1 VYLYYTPDL
10 TRAAQ
15 FDDARLEG
23 TTERHHIQLS
33 PPPAQPAGSPA
44 VEAPRNHAAGVVLEL
59 ASGLPSQQQLEAVDA
74 VRKSGGRVWL
84 YWPAESA
91 VECVDEEKVQ
101 SLRRHVRDVRRL
113 RTIGL
118 RIDRMSEIWQR
129 GPTGLRWIYRGEF
142 PVRRS
147 DILVR
152 LTQLTMRAQPL
163 PLSDILRPAVYIRT
177 DYWRRELPDQD
188 MTETAS
194 ALASA
199 TGRAVCLAS
208 RPPVSPPAGVESIVM
223 DPPRRMGDEDA
234 IVLAHEHYTPLVK
247 VACQA
252 LRPSCLYD
260 PLTAGQA
267 IGAEISQALGIPYI
281 VEYRGAAAPVRE
293 ALGSAVPFY
302 PELYHQAEELALRQ
316 ATVVVVTTNTLKQEL
331 IGRGIDAARVVVV
344 PSRSSLTGAI
354 AAVADAERGRASQTR
369 VATGDAYK
377 DQVQNQWNQNPVGS
391 QHAQGSQPH
400 TLDWF
405 LEVERHRYGVYAPW
419 MHDVMEF
426 GQHPG
431 QDVLEIGGGIGTD
444 LAQFARNGS
453 RVTDID
459 LAAGHLQL
467 AQENFQLRGLTGR
480 FIHHDAETLPF
491 DDASFDVVY
500 SNGVLHHTPNTRAVV
515 REIRRVLRPGGRAII
530 MLYAENS
537 LHYWRKL
544 VWLFGIKQGLLDRF
558 SMGEIMSRTVERS
571 ANEARPLVKVY
582 TPERARSL
590 FGEFGQVDVVQRQ
603 MEPYE
608 LPAALRWALGS
619 IERRFGWNLIIK
631 ADKTAASAGS
641 DVRN

>member
-1 VYLYYTPDL
+1 MYLYYTPDL
-10 TRAAQ
+10 ARAAQ

-23 TTERHHIQLS
+23 TTERHHIELS
-33 PPPAQPAGSPA
+33 PPPAQPAA
-44 VEAPRNHAAGVVLEL
+44 APVAELRRTTASGVVLEL
-59 ASGLPSQQQLEAVDA
+59 ATGLPSLQQLEAVDA
-74 VRKSGGRVWL
+74 VLKLGSRGWL
-84 YWPAESA
+84 YWPAENA
-91 VECVDEEKVQ
+91 VECIDEEKAQ
-101 SLRRHVRDVRRL
+101 SLRRHIRDVGRL

-147 DILVR
+147 DILIK
-152 LTQLTMRAQPL
+152 LTQLTMRAQPV
-163 PLSDILRPAVYIRT
+163 PFSDILRPALYLRT
-177 DYWRRELPDQD
+177 DYWHRGSPDEQ
-188 MTETAS
+188 MAQTAS
-194 ALASA
+194 ALAA
-199 TGRAVCLAS
+199 VTGRAVCLAV
-208 RPPVSPPAGVESIVM
+208 REPPSALLSGVESVVM
-223 DPPRRMGDEDA
+223 DPPRRVDGEDA
-234 IVLAHEHYTPLVK
+234 IVLAHEHYGPLVK
-247 VACQA
+247 AVCQT

-267 IGAEISQALGIPYI
+267 IGAEISQSLGIPYI

-293 ALGSAVPFY
+293 ALGGAVPFY

-316 ATVVVVTTNTLKQEL
+316 ASVVVVGAGALKDEL
-331 IGRGIDAARVVVV
+331 IGRGIDAARIIISAW
-344 PSRSSLTGAI
+344 PGSLQGSLVAF
-354 AAVADAERGRASQTR
+354 ADAERSRASGAAR

-391 QHAQGSQPH
+391 QHAHASQPH
-400 TLDWF
+400 TLAWF
-405 LEVERHRYGVYAPW
+405 LEVERHRYEVYAPW
-419 MHDVMEF
+419 MREVMEF
-426 GQHPG
+426 TQHTG

-444 LAQFARNGS
+444 LAQFAKNRA

-467 AQENFQLRGLTGR
+467 AQENFRLRGLEGR

-491 DDASFDVVY
+491 DAASFDVVY
-500 SNGVLHHTPNTRAVV
+500 SNGVLHHTPNTGAVV
-515 REIRRVLRPGGRAII
+515 REIHRVLRPGGRAII

-544 VWLFGIKQGLLDRF
+544 VWRFGIKQRLLDRF

-582 TPERARSL
+582 TPQRARRL
-590 FGEFGQVDVVQRQ
+590 FDQFSRVEIVQRQ
-603 MEPYE
+603 MEAYE
-608 LPAALRWALGS
+608 LPAALRWALAS

-631 ADKTAASAGS
+631 ADKAQVD
-641 DVRN
+641 DVRG

>member
-1 VYLYYTPDL
+1 M

-23 TTERHHIQLS
+23 TTERHHIELS
-33 PPPAQPAGSPA
+33 PPPAEPAASPVA
-44 VEAPRNHAAGVVLEL
+44 ELQRTHASGVVLEL
-59 ASGLPSQQQLEAVDA
+59 ASGLPSLQQLEATDA
-74 VRKSGGRVWL
+74 VLQLGSRLWM
-84 YWPAESA
+84 YWPAENA
-91 VECVDEEKVQ
+91 VECVDEEKAQ
-101 SLRRHVRDVRRL
+101 SLRRHIRDVGRM

-118 RIDRMSEIWQR
+118 QIDRMSEIWQR

-147 DILVR
+147 DILVK
-152 LTQLTMRAQPL
+152 LTQLTLRAQPL

-177 DYWRRELPDQD
+177 DYWHRDSPDPE
-188 MTETAS
+188 MTQTAS
-194 ALASA
+194 ALATA
-199 TGRAVCLAS
+199 TGRAVCLAA
-208 RPPVSPPAGVESIVM
+208 RQAVSPPSGVECVVM
-223 DPPRRMGDEDA
+223 DPPRRTDDEDA

-252 LRPSCLYD
+252 LRPSCLFD
-260 PLTAGQA
+260 PLTAGPP
-267 IGAEISQALGIPYI
+267 IGAEISQELGIPYI
-281 VEYRGAAAPVRE
+281 VEYRGAGAPVRE
-293 ALGSAVPFY
+293 ALGAAVPFY
-302 PELYHQAEELALRQ
+302 PELYQQAEELALRQ
-316 ATVVVVTTNTLKQEL
+316 ATIVVVATAALKDEL
-331 IGRGIDAARVVVV
+331 IGRGIDASRVVVLA
-344 PSRSSLTGAI
+344 SRAALTGALS
-354 AAVADAERGRASQTR
+354 AVADAERSRVSQAR
-369 VATGDAYK
+369 VTTGDAYK

-391 QHAQGSQPH
+391 QHAHASQPH

-405 LEVERHRYGVYAPW
+405 LEVERHRYEVYAPW
-419 MHDVMEF
+419 MREVMEF
-426 GQHPG
+426 TQHTG

-444 LAQFARNGS
+444 LAQFAKDRA

-467 AQENFQLRGLTGR
+467 AQENFRLRGLEGR

-491 DDASFDVVY
+491 DAASFDVVY
-500 SNGVLHHTPNTRAVV
+500 SNGVLHHTPNTSAVV
-515 REIRRVLRPGGRAII
+515 REIHRVLRPGGRAII

-544 VWLFGIKQGLLDRF
+544 VWRFGIKQRLLDRF

-582 TPERARSL
+582 TPQRARRL
-590 FGEFGQVDVVQRQ
+590 FDQFSRVEIVQRQ

-608 LPAALRWALGS
+608 LPDALQWALGS

-631 ADKTAASAGS
+631 ADKAA
-641 DVRN
+641 